1 MKDQYFGDS
10 RDYFK
15 YHILEDLMGALP
27 QLKRLTILWMLTE
40 PDETGEGNVA
50 FADNGELPQLT
61 SFLRSHLASGDRR
74 VRHMRDYFAANGIE
88 YTPWRDEKPYFVKQL
103 RRSYFRSVPDHS
115 LRNVL
120 VFLDPDI
127 GLTTQ
132 DRPSEKHLTFHELR
146 GVLDRMNQGSVAVVY
161 QHFNR
166 VKNFWEKRAGEI
178 RERVDHRVGYV
189 ADPDVGF
196 YVIPTDPESVP
207 KLDTVLLI
215 VASAGRNRMHGAC
228 RT

>member
-15 YHILEDLMGALP
+15 YHLLEDLMGALP
-27 QLKRLTILWMLTE
+27 QLKQLTILWMLTE

-50 FADNGELPQLT
+50 FADNAELPRLT
-61 SFLRSHLASGDRR
+61 AFLRTHLDAGDRS
-74 VRHMRDYFAANGIE
+74 VLHMRDYFAENGIE
-88 YTPWRDEKPYFVKQL
+88 YTPWHDEKPYFVKQL

-115 LRNVL
+115 LQDAL

-132 DRPSEKHLTFHELR
+132 ERASEKHLTFHELA

-166 VKNFWEKRAGEI
+166 VMNFWERRAGEI
-178 RERVDHRVGYV
+178 REHVDHPVGYV

-196 YVIPTDPESVP
+196 YVIPTDPESVS
-207 KLDTVLLI
+207 KVDVVLHS
-215 VASAGRNRMHGAC
+215 VASSGRNRRSGAC